1 MRTGQRWLA
10 GSARIAAVSLT
21 LWLAACGGSDSDKPE
36 VRETAYGKVRGV
48 DDSTAS
54 GTYFWKGLP
63 FAQPHISDEV
73 CPTKSIWRDFC
84 GQEKHSF
91 GGGGWLVSTA
101 GCPARQGVI
110 DVRMT
115 VAKAELK
122 RLSLRQE
129 HELMHVLRL

>member
-63 FAQPHISDEV
+63 FAHPRISNEV
-73 CPTKSIWRDFC
+73 GQTKSIWRVFC
-84 GQEKHSF
+84 GQGKHSF

-101 GCPARQGVI
+101 DALHG
-110 DVRMT
+110 
-115 VAKAELK
+115 KAL
-122 RLSLRQE
+122 LT
-129 HELMHVLRL
+129 

>member
-54 GTYFWKGLP
+54 GTYFREDLS
-63 FAQPHISDEV
+63 FVQPHISDEV
-73 CPTKSIWRDFC
+73 CPTKAFGEIFVARKSI
-84 GQEKHSF
+84 HLVAVA
-91 GGGGWLVSTA
+91 GWSVPQDALH
-101 GCPARQGVI
+101 G
-110 DVRMT
+110 
-115 VAKAELK
+115 KAL
-122 RLSLRQE
+122 LT
-129 HELMHVLRL
+129 